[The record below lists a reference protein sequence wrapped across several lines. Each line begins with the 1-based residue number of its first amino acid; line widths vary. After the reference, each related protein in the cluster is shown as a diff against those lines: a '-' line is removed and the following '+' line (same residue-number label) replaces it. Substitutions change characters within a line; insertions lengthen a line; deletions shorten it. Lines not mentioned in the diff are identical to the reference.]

1 MDTEK
6 ARSYYKSLHNY
17 VGPFISI
24 FGIYV
29 AWICIHY
36 ASPRVYVSY
45 CVPATVIGFIYSPF
59 LAQSPH
65 CIALRW
71 AISKSGESIYNMF
84 GISWNFV
91 YTFYIDNIYKSLLT
105 SYI

>member
-84 GISWNFV
+84 GILSMWLLARFV
-91 YTFYIDNIYKSLLT
+91 PIKSKV
-105 SYI
+105 

>member
-1 MDTEK
+1 MNADKTL
-6 ARSYYKSLHNY
+6 AYFDSFRSYA
-17 VGPFISI
+17 GPFVSM

-36 ASPRVYVSY
+36 ASPRVSVSY
-45 CVPATVIGFIYSPF
+45 CVPATIIGFVYSPF

-84 GISWNFV
+84 GILSMW
-91 YTFYIDNIYKSLLT
+91 LLT
-105 SYI
+105 QIVPIKSKT

>member
-1 MDTEK
+1 MNTETV
-6 ARSYYKSLHNY
+6 RSFYNSFIGYVTPFLSL
-17 VGPFISI
+17 
-24 FGIYV
+24 FGIYI

-36 ASPRVYVSY
+36 ASPRLYVSY
-45 CVPATVIGFIYSPF
+45 CVPATIIGFIYSPF

-84 GISWNFV
+84 GILSMW
-91 YTFYIDNIYKSLLT
+91 LLT
-105 SYI
+105 KIVPVKSSA